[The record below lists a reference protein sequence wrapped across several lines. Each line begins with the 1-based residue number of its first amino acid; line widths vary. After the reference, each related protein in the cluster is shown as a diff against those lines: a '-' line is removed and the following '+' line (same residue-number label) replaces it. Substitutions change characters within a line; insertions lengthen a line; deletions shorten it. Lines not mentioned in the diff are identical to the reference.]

1 MIVYEDMCV
10 GCPPELGCLGRGC
23 PYGEPIPIHVC
34 DRCENNS
41 DDCLYIYEDEEL
53 CYNCVYDQIKRDYPD
68 EAENDDNFINDFIDE
83 LDTYTED

>member
-10 GCPPELGCLGRGC
+10 GCPPEICRGGCQYRNL
-23 PYGEPIPIHVC
+23 IPIHVC

-41 DDCLYIYEDEEL
+41 DDCLYIYNNEEL
-53 CYNCVYDQIKRDYPD
+53 CYDCVYDQIKRDYPN
-68 EAENDDNFINDFIDE
+68 EVENDDNFINDFIDK

>member
-10 GCPPELGCLGRGC
+10 GCPPDVCGRGYC
-23 PYGEPIPIHVC
+23 PYSKPIPIHVC

-41 DDCLYIYEDEEL
+41 DDCLYIYNNEEL
-53 CYNCVYDQIKRDYPD
+53 CYDCVYKQIKRDYPN
-68 EAENDDNFINDFIDE
+68 EVENNDNFINDFIDG